1 MRYRNCVKCSK
12 YIGWVGLAANFALM
26 LMNLFI
32 GLVAGSQALV
42 VGSMYSL
49 KDMATSVFVIVGVTV
64 GRKPLDR
71 EHPYGHGKVEYFS
84 AGFEGAL
91 IVLAALGIFYEAWP
105 RLLHQHGERLWMW
118 LRVGR
123 RPAKGPQNAAEM
135 AASGT
140 SCSTARMKPHA
151 VKASMSQ
158 PR

>member
-1 MRYRNCVKCSK
+1 MRYKTCVKCSK

-71 EHPYGHGKVEYFS
+71 EHPYGHGKIEFLMSLVFGLVLLFLAITVLFY
-84 AGFEGAL
+84 L
-91 IVLAALGIFYEAWP
+91 ILA
-105 RLLHQHGERLWMW
+105 
-118 LRVGR
+118 
-123 RPAKGPQNAAEM
+123 
-135 AASGT
+135 
-140 SCSTARMKPHA
+140 
-151 VKASMSQ
+151 
-158 PR
+158 